1 MKNKD
6 SVFMKEAYM
15 VFLFNL
21 LVIFFIAQRYI
32 DFLENTEGVLTKLF
46 LVINTFSHFFLIGM
60 LPFLITYL
68 THLLSK
74 SDLAGKI
81 VNIVLSAVVLIFLK
95 TDTIVFSQFRYH
107 LSPIVF
113 KMVFGKKSGDIFQL
127 STSNIIMSVL
137 FVALIIGLQLLFF
150 YIAKKIILKQMNFKP
165 KLVFSSFL
173 ITLLAS
179 HFSYAW
185 ANPHHFRPV
194 TQFRNIFP
202 VYFPLTADKILAS
215 LNLID
220 KDLADAN
227 NDFNFE
233 NQNSTLQ
240 YPIKKLETGTLTEK
254 KNILF
259 IVIDSWQYK
268 YLSPEITPNIYNFS
282 KKCQVF
288 NNHLSGSNMTTGG
301 VFSIFYGVPATY
313 FDTFTGQGI
322 SPVMMDELQKQQY
335 RLGIYSN
342 STIENPPFNKN
353 IFSKIPN
360 LRLSSKGESPSER
373 DLSITN
379 EWMSEINSS
388 SDKKPFFGF
397 LFYDSAHGFDH
408 PKDYKSP
415 FKPELDVVNYLELD
429 DDYNPAQLI
438 NRYKNSLH
446 YNDFLIGKVLKQLE
460 DKHLL
465 ESTTIVI
472 TSDHGQEFNDT
483 KKGYWQHGGN
493 FTDYQIH
500 VPMMIFDASRKPK
513 SYMHRHLHYSISGTV
528 LAWNLKVKNSFA
540 GYSFGRNIYTTPKRD
555 YFICGYNQKFAIIE
569 DTKITTVQ
577 PGGVFDV
584 TDRNLKVLDEQSID
598 YNAVTKGLSEL
609 NKFYLKK

>member
-113 KMVFGKKSGDIFQL
+113 KMVFGKKSGDIFQF

-179 HFSYAW
+179 HFTYAW
-185 ANPHHFRPV
+185 ASPNHFRPV

-335 RLGIYSN
+335 RFGIYSS

-353 IFSKIPN
+353 IFAKIPN

-513 SYMHRHLHYSISGTV
+513 TYNHQTLHYDISATV
-528 LAWNLKVKNSFA
+528 LAENLKVKNSFA
-540 GYSFGRNIYTTPKRD
+540 DYSFGRNIYTTPKRD